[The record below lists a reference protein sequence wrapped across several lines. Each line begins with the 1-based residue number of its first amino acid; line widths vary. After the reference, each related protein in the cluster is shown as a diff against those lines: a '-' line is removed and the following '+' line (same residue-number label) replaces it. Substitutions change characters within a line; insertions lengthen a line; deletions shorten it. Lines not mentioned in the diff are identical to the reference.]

1 MRAPAEQERVP
12 TTVTTAASLGR
23 TGRIDVHAHLLPGVD
38 DGCKTVDESLAC
50 GRRLVAAG
58 YAHAFC
64 TPHVWP
70 DLPHNTVERI
80 PARVADLQR
89 HLDAAGVRLKLFPGG
104 ELSLRPEMP
113 DGAAETIVSYGM
125 RRRFVL
131 FDIWVDRLPAF
142 FKPAVR
148 WLQSAGVTALLA
160 HPERMRAVQLDPGL
174 VRLFTDE
181 LGLRLQG
188 NLQCFSD
195 PVGTP
200 TRTLAER
207 FIRDGAYFVL
217 GTDLHNPQ
225 SMDVRLNGL
234 TRAIEVV
241 GDAEVDRL
249 TIDHPREI
257 LRDVL

>member
-1 MRAPAEQERVP
+1 MADEMTAQPAPPRPPDE
-12 TTVTTAASLGR
+12 LGR

-38 DGCKTVDESLAC
+38 DGCRTVDESIAC
-50 GRRLVAAG
+50 ARRLVAAG
-58 YAHAFC
+58 YTHQFC

-70 DLPHNTVERI
+70 DLPHNTVEQI
-80 PARVADLQR
+80 PRRVADLQA
-89 HLDAAGVRLKLFPGG
+89 HLDRAGVAPRLFPGG
-104 ELSLRPEMP
+104 ELNLRPEMSAS
-113 DGAAETIVSYGM
+113 AADAIVSYGM

-131 FDIWVDRLPAF
+131 FDIWADRLPAF
-142 FKPAVR
+142 FKPTVR
-148 WLQSAGVTALLA
+148 WLQSAGVTVLMA
-160 HPERMRAVQLDPGL
+160 HPERMRAVQHDPGL
-174 VRLFTDE
+174 IRLFTDE
-181 LGLRLQG
+181 LGLLLQG

-207 FIRDGAYFVL
+207 FMREQAYFVL

-234 TRAIEVV
+234 ARAIQLV
-241 GDAEVDRL
+241 GDAEVNRL
-249 TIDHPREI
+249 TIDHPRQI